1 MNKALKIIV
10 ELLLLVVIA
19 GLVVAI
25 VKSIQQPVNFNK
37 AQAQREQVAIQRL
50 KDIRSLEVA
59 YNSVNGKYTADFDSL
74 FNFYRNGQM
83 DVIMQI
89 GSNDDSLAVAN
100 TEALRKRNR
109 NITPQ
114 EMYQLYKQGERLVFS
129 ITNKVNVRDTLFN
142 DRPGYEIDSLRY
154 IPFSGKQK
162 TQLDAV
168 VKTVSGVPVPLFE
181 AKMPYKALLKGL
193 DNQLRINLDADRR
206 ASNRYEGLMVGSVS
220 APNNNAGNWE

>member
-142 DRPGYEIDSLRY
+142 DRPVLRKAEDPARRSSKDRVRSAGSSLR
-154 IPFSGKQK
+154 GQ
-162 TQLDAV
+162 DALQG
-168 VKTVSGVPVPLFE
+168 SPQGSRQPAQDQP
-181 AKMPYKALLKGL
+181 
-193 DNQLRINLDADRR
+193 RR
-206 ASNRYEGLMVGSVS
+206 
-220 APNNNAGNWE
+220 

>member
-89 GSNDDSLAVAN
+89 GSNDDSLAVAH

-114 EMYQLYKQGERLVFS
+114 
-129 ITNKVNVRDTLFN
+129 
-142 DRPGYEIDSLRY
+142 
-154 IPFSGKQK
+154 
-162 TQLDAV
+162 
-168 VKTVSGVPVPLFE
+168 
-181 AKMPYKALLKGL
+181 
-193 DNQLRINLDADRR
+193 
-206 ASNRYEGLMVGSVS
+206 
-220 APNNNAGNWE
+220 